1 METTQKQDLIFKYQ
15 MLFQGVYGYESNAT
29 DLTTLTIEELEE
41 AVQQL
46 NDLIR

>member
-1 METTQKQDLIFKYQ
+1 METTRQQQLIFEYQ
-15 MLFQGVYGYESNAT
+15 MLFFAAYGYESNAA

-46 NDLIR
+46 QDLIR

>member
-1 METTQKQDLIFKYQ
+1 METTKQQDLIFKYQ
-15 MLFQGVYGYESNAT
+15 MLFQGVYGYESNAA

-46 NDLIR
+46 TDLVQ